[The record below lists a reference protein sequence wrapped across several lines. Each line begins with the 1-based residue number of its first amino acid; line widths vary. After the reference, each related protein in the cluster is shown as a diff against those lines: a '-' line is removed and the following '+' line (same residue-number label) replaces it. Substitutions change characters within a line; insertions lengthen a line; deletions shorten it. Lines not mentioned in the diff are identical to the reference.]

1 VLDVALAAD
10 PANRYATAQEFASAL
25 SQVMKQAVGVD
36 PANALGTAVLEARQR
51 ERARDVE
58 ADALTLPGA
67 PRGKRDS
74 VDVEFS
80 TAEANVDPIE
90 LTPKKK

>member
-1 VLDVALAAD
+1 MGRAI
-10 PANRYATAQEFASAL
+10 
-25 SQVMKQAVGVD
+25 GVD
-36 PANALGTAVLEARQR
+36 PANALGTAVREARQR

-58 ADALTLPGA
+58 PDAPTLPNAGGA
-67 PRGKRDS
+67 PRTKRES